1 MPITRGSAAFS
12 FDAIPVAALL
22 LELDGRISSANAATG
37 RIVDRAPEALVGM
50 MIHELA
56 PGIGEHW
63 DALLESARVHGQA
76 LDETRL
82 DGASGR
88 RDLQVVLSIIEVD
101 GEPMVQAFAIDITA
115 RRAAEETARIAR
127 QVAEEAAR
135 ARATADEKLAADQRL
150 ESLGLV
156 AGGIAHDFNNL
167 LVGVLAEASA
177 AREDPSLAEGT
188 REALRRIEAAA
199 RRMAQLTRQLLAYAG
214 RAQFVIVPLG
224 ADALLNEL
232 REQLSRVVRPDVQLD
247 ISADAG
253 TAVVDADPGL
263 LRQVVLNLVENA
275 AEACRGR
282 VRVSTRVISR
292 DGAPFWQLE
301 VADDGVGIDTTTLAH
316 IFEPFYSTKLGHHG
330 LGLSAVHGIVRRL
343 AGDVEV
349 DTRVGEGSRF
359 RVHVPIALGAEP
371 APRSHT
377 DPMPSIARLT
387 GMRALVVDD
396 EPSVRA
402 TVRRLIER
410 RGATV
415 VVAADGLEAEARL
428 RDERFNLVVS
438 DVSMPGCTGYDVLVI
453 ARATQPGVRVV
464 LMSGY
469 TEKLRGEGSE
479 EEADAFI
486 EKPFTAKALDA
497 TIDEVLKGK

>member
-1 MPITRGSAAFS
+1 VPTRRGAAAFS
-12 FDAIPVAALL
+12 FDSIPVAALL
-22 LELDGRISSANAATG
+22 LELDGTIRTANAATG
-37 RIVDRAPEALVGM
+37 RIVERPPTKLVGM
-50 MIHELA
+50 TIHELA

-63 DALLESARVHGQA
+63 EALLESARIDGQA
-76 LDETRL
+76 VDETRF
-82 DGASGR
+82 DGPSGR

-101 GEPMVQAFAIDITA
+101 GQPMVQAFVIDITA
-115 RRAAEETARIAR
+115 RRAAEEAARTARRI
-127 QVAEEAAR
+127 AEEAAR
-135 ARATADEKLAADQRL
+135 ARAAADEKLAAEQRL

-177 AREDPSLAEGT
+177 AREDFSLAEGT

-214 RAQFVIVPLG
+214 RAQFVIVPVA
-224 ADALLNEL
+224 ADELVDEL
-232 REQLSRVVRPDVQLD
+232 REQLARVVRPEVQLD
-247 ISADAG
+247 LSAGAG
-253 TAVVDADPGL
+253 TAVVEADPGL
-263 LRQVVLNLVENA
+263 LRQVVLSLVANA
-275 AEACRGR
+275 ADACRGR
-282 VRVSTRVISR
+282 IQVSTREISR

-301 VADDGVGIDTTTLAH
+301 VTDDGAGIDPTTLAH
-316 IFEPFYSTKLGHHG
+316 IFEPFFSTKPGHHG

-371 APRSHT
+371 APPAHT
-377 DPMPSIARLT
+377 DPIPSIAKLT
-387 GMRALVVDD
+387 GTRVLVVDD

-402 TVRRLIER
+402 TVRRLLER

-438 DVSMPGCTGYDVLVI
+438 DVAMPGCTGYDVLVT
-453 ARATQPGVRVV
+453 ARATQPDVRVV

-469 TEKLRGEGSE
+469 TEKVRGEGSE

-497 TIDEVLKGK
+497 TIDEILKGK